1 MDSQVDEV
9 KNRIDIVGLINE
21 YIPLKKAGRNYKAPC
36 PFHNEKTPSF
46 MVSPDRQIFK
56 CFGCGEG
63 GDSFAFMKK
72 MEGME
77 FGEALRF
84 LAQRS
89 GVQLKEYKP
98 TQAEEKKETLL
109 KISQLSADLF
119 HYLLTKH
126 KLGDK
131 ASLYLKGRDIAKKAI
146 EDFRLGVAPPQRNF
160 LLQFLAK
167 KGFSTHDIVTSGLVI
182 STSNGLI
189 DRFHGRLMFPIFDV
203 QGRVIA
209 FSGRALGDPPAG
221 GEPKYLNSPET
232 PLFIKSKAL
241 YGINLAKTEIKKEK
255 EAILV
260 EGNLDVISSHQIG
273 VSNVVAPLGTAITAE
288 QVDIL
293 KRFSENLLFAFDSD
307 LAGDSAAKRG
317 IELAENAGLNIKVVQ
332 MLSGK
337 DPDEVIKKNPL
348 LWKKAIKEAVPI
360 YDYFIDSAVK
370 RYGTDSPEGKR
381 KIATEILPQIARL
394 DDEIL
399 RSHYL
404 QVLGLKL
411 NVEEDDFRTASN
423 KYLNKPQSE
432 GGQPNPKEILEKP
445 LTIKVADIVEKYLLS
460 LLIQSGF
467 SDYKIESKIFGDS
480 KYREIFGF
488 LKDSKGKK
496 SDSRL
501 KNLAK
506 SLPEALLPFFD
517 ELLLL
522 EIDDETLSDSM
533 KLKKEIDYCATR
545 LKELNLRTKLKEI
558 SLSIKQAEASKNQEK
573 LNSLSEEFR
582 DLSKSLINLER

>member
-63 GDSFAFMKK
+63 GDAFAFMKK

-241 YGINLAKTEIKKEK
+241 YGINLAKTDIKKEK

-260 EGNLDVISSHQIG
+260 EGNLDVISSYQVG
-273 VSNVVAPLGTAITAE
+273 VTNVVAPLGTAITAE

-370 RYGTDSPEGKR
+370 RYGLDSPEGKR
-381 KIATEILPQIARL
+381 KIATETLPQIARL

-411 NVEEDDFRTASN
+411 RVEEEDLRKASN